1 MEYQN
6 KLSRLRHAF
15 LKLQGQDL
23 KQILLRDAAKRSE
36 HIAENVYTAE
46 EIFHELKSGIYKATN
61 ELSMAESFEL
71 ASDVESL
78 SILKK
83 ELIED
88 PLREYQWEETL
99 FVLLEGVPKEER
111 RLLEP
116 VLKNQYGYYLN
127 MVQNSGYATYDIGNF
142 YKMFIPIVRRIYGDF
157 TARHLVAVQ
166 PIDGPVGKIFSL
178 EYKQLDE
185 ETGKYVEIEPAS
197 LSDDIG
203 TERKLTL
210 EVVSNIVEAGSRK
223 LQAGWCIES
232 MQDLNAYHGLDI
244 ESEMIQALSA
254 EITQEINNEI
264 IADLKAIAGES
275 TIVSLTGDED
285 NQLMQLS
292 IKINQL
298 ANDIARETRRGA
310 GNYMVVSLE
319 LATTLSESKSKKIVF
334 AKAHHESGYMADIM
348 QVGTLNGCIKVYTSF
363 AMKTDEV
370 LIGYKGGSGE
380 TDAGYVY
387 CPYVPLMSTGVVVDP
402 KTFQPVVSFMTRYGK
417 FTKNNVKGYYKTIKI
432 ESDIFKSP

>member
-6 KLSRLRHAF
+6 RISRLRHAF

-36 HIAENVYTAE
+36 HIAENVYTTE
-46 EIFHELKSGIYKATN
+46 EIFHELKSGIYKAAN

-99 FVLLEGVPKEER
+99 FILLEGVSKEER
-111 RLLEP
+111 RILEP
-116 VLKNQYGYYLN
+116 VLKNQYGYYLTT
-127 MVQNSGYATYDIGNF
+127 VQNAGYATYDITSF
-142 YKMFIPIVRRIYGDF
+142 YKMLIPIVRRIFGDF

-166 PIDGPVGKIFSL
+166 PLDGPVGKVFSL

-185 ETGKYVEIEPAS
+185 ETGKYVDIEPAS

-210 EVVSNIVEAGSRK
+210 EVVSNVVEAGSRK
-223 LQAGWCIES
+223 LQAGWCIEA
-232 MQDLNAYHGLDI
+232 MADLNAYHGLDI

-275 TIVSLTGDED
+275 AIATLTGDED

-292 IKINQL
+292 VKINQL

-310 GNYMVVSLE
+310 GNYIVVSLE
-319 LATTLSESKSKKIVF
+319 LATAFSESKKIPF

-363 AMKTDEV
+363 AMKADEV
-370 LIGYKGGSGE
+370 LIGYKGGNGE
-380 TDAGYVY
+380 TDAGYIY

-402 KTFQPVVSFMTRYGK
+402 KTFQPLISFMTRYGK

-432 ESDIFKSP
+432 ESDIFKTPKE